1 MVRHIAVFRWK
12 DGTPAE
18 AIAEAKRRLDELPG
32 RIPEIRRF
40 ACGPDIGGADGHWD
54 FAVAADFDDLAA
66 YQVYAAHADHLA
78 AVKESIVP
86 HRADRAVLQY
96 AID

>member
-12 DGTPAE
+12 EGTSAE
-18 AIAEAKRRLDELPG
+18 AIAEAKRRLDELPSL
-32 RIPEIRRF
+32 IAEIRRF

-66 YQVYAAHADHLA
+66 YQVYATHEAHLA